1 MILQLSPA
9 KKENL
14 VMLQETVRLVPQVSQ
29 DF

>member
-1 MILQLSPA
+1 MILQLRMG

-14 VMLQETVRLVPQVSQ
+14 VMLEEMVCQVLQVSQ